1 MKKNSNLV
9 KRRSFLFLLFLVFTT
24 PFCQRVYSQE
34 IKLSFSLKNATLKEI
49 INEIKRVSVY
59 DFVYSDSQL
68 NSFRQRDVSFKNA
81 TIRQVLDDCLK
92 DTDLEYTINGN
103 TIVLKLK
110 SIKTDDEGA
119 KYVSG
124 VVTDV
129 AGNPLPG
136 ATLLI
141 KGTVTGM
148 ATNTNGEYK
157 ISVPKHGECTLI
169 FSFMGMKTQ
178 YIKVSNK
185 TNINVKMEE
194 DLAEV
199 EEVVVTGYQQINKKQ
214 STGAVTTVTAADVLV
229 PGMTSIDQALEGR
242 IPELLFMSNSGE
254 VGATARIR
262 VEEPRHWSVIE
273 NPCGYWMVL
282 FWMIR

>member
-110 SIKTDDEGA
+110 SIKSRPSARRPPSIVSLSKKEWTAMICLRSNMLPLRA
-119 KYVSG
+119 K
-124 VVTDV
+124 
-129 AGNPLPG
+129 
-136 ATLLI
+136 
-141 KGTVTGM
+141 
-148 ATNTNGEYK
+148 
-157 ISVPKHGECTLI
+157 
-169 FSFMGMKTQ
+169 
-178 YIKVSNK
+178 
-185 TNINVKMEE
+185 
-194 DLAEV
+194 
-199 EEVVVTGYQQINKKQ
+199 
-214 STGAVTTVTAADVLV
+214 
-229 PGMTSIDQALEGR
+229 R
-242 IPELLFMSNSGE
+242 
-254 VGATARIR
+254 
-262 VEEPRHWSVIE
+262 
-273 NPCGYWMVL
+273 
-282 FWMIR
+282 